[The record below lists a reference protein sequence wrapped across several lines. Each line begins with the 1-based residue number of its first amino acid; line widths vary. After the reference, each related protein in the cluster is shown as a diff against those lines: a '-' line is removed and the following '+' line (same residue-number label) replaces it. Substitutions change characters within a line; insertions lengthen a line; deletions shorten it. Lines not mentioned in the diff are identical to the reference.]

1 MKMEN
6 TEGCGNLLKAI
17 ERGKRNFKIKK
28 KGKMRGERHHARKVQ
43 REKAGNEKFGVWDE
57 CLKQK
62 KDRLEGKRRGN
73 VL

>member
-28 KGKMRGERHHARKVQ
+28 KGKMRGETPCEKSAKRESRERKV
-43 REKAGNEKFGVWDE
+43 W
-57 CLKQK
+57 
-62 KDRLEGKRRGN
+62 RLGRVLEAKEG
-73 VL
+73 